1 MRTLTIITLVLA
13 IPTIVFSFYGMNVE
27 GLPLIEWFWFPIV
40 ISVLLCIVVS
50 IILRSGRIL
59 K

>member
-1 MRTLTIITLVLA
+1 MLA

-27 GLPLIEWFWFPIV
+27 GLPLIMWWWFPIV
-40 ISVLLCIVVS
+40 LSAVLCTIAV
-50 IILRSGRIL
+50 IMLRSGRFL